1 MWQNRHFFIPVIIED
16 CPCGLPSAEKKTQAS
31 EKLTLWECALGAV
44 CPAKVYL
51 TPSLDKEWMELR
63 EQELDVPNSSPGVRV
78 PADRCGEVEPCH
90 TYSLSWL
97 RPSLLVTAEVM
108 P

>member
-1 MWQNRHFFIPVIIED
+1 M
-16 CPCGLPSAEKKTQAS
+16 
-31 EKLTLWECALGAV
+31 WECALGAV

-51 TPSLDKEWMELR
+51 TPSLDKEWMELW